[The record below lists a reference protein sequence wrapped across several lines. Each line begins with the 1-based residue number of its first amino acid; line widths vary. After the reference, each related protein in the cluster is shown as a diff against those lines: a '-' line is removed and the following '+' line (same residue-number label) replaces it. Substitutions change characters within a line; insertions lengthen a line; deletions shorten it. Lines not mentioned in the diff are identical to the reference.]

1 MPTLV
6 VTTPASNR
14 NLTTVDAVKLDLGLT
29 GGAHDDW
36 IASVLPRIS
45 ARVETYCER
54 IFARETV
61 TETWN
66 ATRGQAQTDTR
77 PTIERLEGTE
87 RPSLRLSR
95 TPTSGTPTITLT
107 DGEDTEVLETDEYSL
122 DPATGLLLRL
132 NDVGRPIYWPA
143 YKIDVA
149 YTGGYLL
156 PDQEGRDLPYDLE
169 GAAID
174 MVKLRYHSRL
184 RDPSLKSET
193 VDLMGS
199 QTFWMPGQG
208 DTDIPETIRAVL
220 DGYRRI
226 SVA

>member
-6 VTTPASNR
+6 VTTPATTR
-14 NLTTVDAVKLDLGLT
+14 NLTTVAAVNLDLGLT
-29 GGAHDDW
+29 TGTHDAW
-36 IASVLPRIS
+36 IASVLPRVS

-54 IFARETV
+54 VFARETV
-61 TETWN
+61 TETWRDI
-66 ATRGQAQTDTR
+66 RGQAQTDTR
-77 PTIERLEGTE
+77 PAIERLGGTK

-122 DPATGLLLRL
+122 DASTGVLLRL
-132 NDVGRPIYWPA
+132 NDSGHSIYWPSSR
-143 YKIDVA
+143 IDVA

-156 PDQEGRDLPYDLE
+156 PDQESRDLPEDLE
-169 GAAID
+169 GAVID
-174 MVKLRYHSRL
+174 MVKLRFYARL

-199 QTFWMPGQG
+199 QTFWMPGSG

-220 DGYRRI
+220 DGYRRV